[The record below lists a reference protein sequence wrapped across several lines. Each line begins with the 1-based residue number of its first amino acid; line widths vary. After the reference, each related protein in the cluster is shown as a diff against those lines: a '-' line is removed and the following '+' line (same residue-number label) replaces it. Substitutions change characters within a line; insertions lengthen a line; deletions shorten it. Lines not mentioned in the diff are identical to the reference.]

1 MADKTKP
8 LDEELQAENPI
19 VAETRDAEG
28 RPLAGWE
35 QRARPRRRDFP
46 FFASSA
52 GTVFTTE
59 YVRGLAQRLAVAG
72 GVDPATART
81 EVGAKA
87 FRIGGATDWRAAF
100 GEAGARVTRQRGRW
114 DSTVAQIYQRPL
126 LHEQLQGAA
135 AAGGATGTDLEAL
148 CADFAQRAVR

>member
-1 MADKTKP
+1 MVGRVCGP
-8 LDEELQAENPI
+8 AERNQTG
-19 VAETRDAEG
+19 ALCDASRGEAAL
-28 RPLAGWE
+28 RIKLLRARR
-35 QRARPRRRDFP
+35 QRA
-46 FFASSA
+46 
-52 GTVFTTE
+52 
-59 YVRGLAQRLAVAG
+59 
-72 GVDPATART
+72 
-81 EVGAKA
+81 
-87 FRIGGATDWRAAF
+87 GATDWRAAF